1 MPMHCAALC
10 FAYRIRY
17 YIGHASG
24 MNRADSPHIIIVG
37 GGFGGLY
44 AAQSLRRSGA
54 RITLIDRRNFHLF
67 QPLLYQVATG
77 GLSPANIAAPLRD
90 ILKRHRNTTVL
101 MAEVTGIQAH
111 QRTITL
117 NNGSKLSYDY
127 LIVAAGV
134 SHNYFGHDEWA
145 HDAPGLKTIED
156 ATEIRRRVLSVF
168 EAAEVESDRINQR
181 DMMRFVVVGGGP
193 TGVELAGALGEIAHQ
208 TLKNNFRAIDPAS
221 SEILL
226 IEAGDRVLGN
236 YSPKLSTKAKES
248 LRSLGVTVIENARVT
263 EITDT
268 QISYTHQDQSVTLK
282 TRCVLWAAGV
292 LASPLSRILAAET
305 SVTLDRAGR
314 IAVAPD
320 LTIPG
325 HESIYVVGD
334 LTSIIQD
341 GKPVPGVAH
350 AAIQE
355 GKYVA
360 RHIMKRISGDATNL
374 PPFRYHDRGSMAT
387 IGRSLAVAEIRGFQF
402 SGFVAWLMW
411 LFVHI
416 MYLVEFTNR
425 VLVFIQWGW
434 NYCTRNRSA
443 RLITGRMGRG
453 EE

>member
-1 MPMHCAALC
+1 
-10 FAYRIRY
+10 
-17 YIGHASG
+17 
-24 MNRADSPHIIIVG
+24 MNTAQSPHIIIIG

-44 AAQSLRRSGA
+44 AAQTLRHSGA

-90 ILKRHRNTTVL
+90 ILRRHRNTTVL
-101 MAEVTGIQAH
+101 MAEVTGIQANEK
-111 QRTITL
+111 TISLST
-117 NNGSKLSYDY
+117 GSTISYDY

-134 SHNYFGHDEWA
+134 SHNYFGNEQWA
-145 HDAPGLKTIED
+145 RYAPGLKTLED
-156 ATEIRRRVLSVF
+156 ATEIRRRVLSAF
-168 EAAEVESDRINQR
+168 ETAELENDPNKQR
-181 DMMRFVVVGGGP
+181 DMMRFIVVGGGP

-221 SEILL
+221 SEIVL

-236 YSPKLSTKAKES
+236 YSPKLSKKAKES
-248 LRSLGVTVIENARVT
+248 LLSLGVTVIEGARVT
-263 EITDT
+263 DITDT
-268 QISYTHQDQSVTLK
+268 QISYRHQDQNVTLK

-292 LASPLSRILAAET
+292 LASPLSHILATET
-305 SVTLDRAGR
+305 GVTLDRAGR

-334 LTSIIQD
+334 LTSIVQD
-341 GKPVPGVAH
+341 GKPVPGVAQ

-360 RHIMKRISGDATNL
+360 RHIMKRISGAPTNL
-374 PPFRYHDRGSMAT
+374 PAFRYHDRGSMAT

-402 SGFVAWLMW
+402 SGFIAWLMW

-434 NYCTRNRSA
+434 NYFTRNRSA
-443 RLITGRMGRG
+443 RLITGRERSG
-453 EE
+453 E